1 MEQALELFEL
11 MQERRSVD
19 VEKAPTV
26 EAHHVEIAPRQ
37 AEPLSFMT
45 LQTVEG
51 IVGSMEFCT
60 PQGQTSW
67 ESKMEKFLN
76 LGHAYSSENTVTG
89 EKCYMVDEALYR
101 DILLAVAARKQN
113 EQLLAAASER
123 FEQHMEQI
131 DGSNERVIQREKE
144 AMEQMAQRINNS
156 YLQIQYDHKARM
168 KDVMADI
175 KALKESIAVPTD
187 HGSNSREMQ
196 RLKFEVAQYESVI
209 SIYLAKIKDAEDSNQ
224 KLLDEKRESTR
235 DIGHLRNRLN
245 GAESLVFS
253 MGTPESIRKRG
264 TSNGQERRSRERAH
278 TPNDDLERNG
288 DEQGRS
294 SSSST
299 SSEDEHIGAG
309 TQQGWLP
316 WRVLGSTG
324 PVLHSTHFF
333 SGTMVLWRVLW

>member
-11 MQERRSVD
+11 MQARRSAD
-19 VEKAPTV
+19 VENTPTV
-26 EAHHVEIAPRQ
+26 EALHVGVAPRQ

-51 IVGSMEFCT
+51 IVGSMEFRT
-60 PQGQTSW
+60 LQGQTSW

-131 DGSNERVIQREKE
+131 DGSNERVIQREKD

-156 YLQIQYDHKARM
+156 YLQIQHDHKARM
-168 KDVMADI
+168 RDVMADI
-175 KALKESIAVPTD
+175 KALKESIAEHAD
-187 HGSNSREMQ
+187 HGFISREMQ
-196 RLKFEVAQYESVI
+196 QLKFEVAQYESVI
-209 SIYLAKIKDAEDSNQ
+209 PIYLAKIKDAEESNQ

-235 DIGHLRNRLN
+235 DIGHLRDRLN
-245 GAESLVFS
+245 RAESLVFS

-264 TSNGQERRSRERAH
+264 TSNRQERRKEGAPTSD
-278 TPNDDLERNG
+278 DDLERDG
-288 DEQGRS
+288 DEQGHS
-294 SSSST
+294 SALF
-299 SSEDEHIGAG
+299 I
-309 TQQGWLP
+309 
-316 WRVLGSTG
+316 
-324 PVLHSTHFF
+324 HF
-333 SGTMVLWRVLW
+333 L